1 MHQLADAKASGALR
15 RHGWRTLRG
24 VLARYPAPPPD
35 LWHEAK
41 HHKKQTG
48 ALLLYNLRLQ
58 RLYELWANRPKNRRR
73 KLP

>member
-1 MHQLADAKASGALR
+1 M
-15 RHGWRTLRG
+15 
-24 VLARYPAPPPD
+24 LARYPDPPLD

-41 HHKKQTG
+41 HHTKQTG

>member
-1 MHQLADAKASGALR
+1 MYTMSKLRKQALIR
-15 RHGWRTLRG
+15 IVICVIML
-24 VLARYPAPPPD
+24 APPLD